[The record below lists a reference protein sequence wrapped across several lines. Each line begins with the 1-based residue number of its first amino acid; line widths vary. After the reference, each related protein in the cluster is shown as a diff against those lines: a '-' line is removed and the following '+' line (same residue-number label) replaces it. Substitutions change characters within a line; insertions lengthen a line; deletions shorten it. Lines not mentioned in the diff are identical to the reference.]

1 MTEHIE
7 LLEKEIAKLE
17 RNLGMAMLRPGVKTE
32 EIRNL
37 TEKIRLKNETVGM
50 LLGLQAYH
58 NMARAIK
65 ESRGVE
71 QNDE

>member
-17 RNLGMAMLRPGVKTE
+17 RDLSMAMLRPGVRSE
-32 EIRNL
+32 EIQNL
-37 TEKIRLKNETVGM
+37 TEKIRLKNETLGM

-58 NMARAIK
+58 NMARAIR

-71 QNDE
+71 QHDE